1 MKVTIIG
8 PGKVG
13 FEIARRLDEEGYDIV
28 FIDKSEEKL
37 EKLQERMDA
46 LAIKGN
52 GATAAVLKDTN
63 VIDSDL
69 VIALTNSDE
78 INMIACMIA
87 KKLGIPS
94 TIARV
99 RDPDYAKDL
108 LISKEGMGI
117 DLVINPE
124 YAASTEICRVL
135 SMALPVFTEP
145 FGEGMVQLAEV
156 KVDEDNINFV
166 NKKIFELKLPKPSL
180 IVAISRK
187 GEIIVPWG
195 GDKIHAGDVLYIL
208 GYPKD
213 IGKICSKIKR
223 KKHRISSVMILG
235 GGRIGFYLAE
245 KLCSMGMK
253 VKIIEQ
259 NAEKCEELAERLPD
273 ALILRGDGSDV
284 ELLKREGLSET
295 DGFVAV
301 TGLDE
306 ENLLISLLA
315 KQMGAK
321 RVIAK
326 VSRPSYAPL
335 VQQLGVDAA
344 ISPRLITASEI
355 LRFIRGGRVP
365 SLYLLLNGNA
375 EVVELPLQPNSRVN
389 NKPLSKCGLPKG
401 VLVGAILRDNRAI
414 IPQGDEVI
422 MEGDRLVVFAL
433 NQSLKSI
440 EAMFNR

>member
-13 FEIARRLDEEGYDIV
+13 LEIARRLNEEGHDIV
-28 FIDKSEEKL
+28 VIDKSEAKL
-37 EKLQERMDA
+37 ASLQERMDV
-46 LAIKGN
+46 LAIRGN
-52 GATAAVLKDTN
+52 GATASVLN
-63 VIDSDL
+63 NPQVVDSDL
-69 VIALTNSDE
+69 LLALTNSDE

-87 KKLGIPS
+87 KQVGIPT

-108 LISKEGMGI
+108 LISKKGMNI

-124 YAASTEICRVL
+124 YAASVEICRFL
-135 SMALPVFTEP
+135 SMTLPVYTET
-145 FGEGMVQLAEV
+145 FGQGKVQLAEF
-156 KVDEDNINFV
+156 KVDESNTGFV
-166 NKKIFELKLPKPSL
+166 NKKLYELNLPKPSL

-195 GDKIHAGDVLYIL
+195 GDKILAGDSLFIL
-208 GYPKD
+208 GYPND
-213 IGKICSKIKR
+213 ISRICTKIKR
-223 KKHRISSVMILG
+223 RKQKINSVLILG

-245 KLCSMGMK
+245 KLCSLGMK

-259 NAEKCEELAERLPD
+259 DAEKCEELSERLPD
-273 ALILRGDGSDV
+273 ALVLRGDGSDV
-284 ELLKREGLSET
+284 DLLKREGIRET

-301 TGLDE
+301 TGFDE
-306 ENLLISLLA
+306 ENILIALLA

-326 VSRPSYAPL
+326 VSRPSYTPL
-335 VQQLGVDAA
+335 VQQLGVDIA

-375 EVVELPLQPNSRVN
+375 EAVELIIQPNSRLK
-389 NKPLSKCGLPKG
+389 NKTLNRCDFPKG
-401 VLVGAILRDNRAI
+401 VLVGAILRDEQAI
-414 IPQGDEVI
+414 IPQGTEVI
-422 MEGDRLVVFAL
+422 LEGDRLVVFAL
-433 NQSLKSI
+433 NHSLKSI